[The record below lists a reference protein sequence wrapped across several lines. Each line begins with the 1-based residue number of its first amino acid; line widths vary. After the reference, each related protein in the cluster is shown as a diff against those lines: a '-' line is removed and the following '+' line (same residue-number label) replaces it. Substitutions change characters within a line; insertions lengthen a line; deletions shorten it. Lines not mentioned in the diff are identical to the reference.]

1 MLTKLSNRVVDF
13 VPFLLVLSKCR
24 NLVLCWRRR
33 VGKILRRMS
42 VWSVIL
48 REGSKLNN
56 NCSAMKSRRKSRQT
70 RVKLLRSPKRRRCIT
85 QLAFLRL
92 MDILVISHL
101 PLCRDLINLMSY
113 QGEFDS
119 VVTVRNDHLNDNTLI
134 TSKLRFFTKLDDSL
148 KYSLVEEP

>member
-1 MLTKLSNRVVDF
+1 
-13 VPFLLVLSKCR
+13 
-24 NLVLCWRRR
+24 
-33 VGKILRRMS
+33 
-42 VWSVIL
+42 
-48 REGSKLNN
+48 
-56 NCSAMKSRRKSRQT
+56 MKSRKKSRQT
-70 RVKLLRSPKRRRCIT
+70 RVKLLRSSKRRRSIT
-85 QLAFLRL
+85 QLASLRL